1 MDIPKHN
8 SPHKGFFEISA
19 LRNMIFRN
27 PVLYVN
33 CFLENIEYIIKNIN
47 IKGAIL
53 EMFNKDK
60 YGKILVPMVTP
71 FKEDQSVDYEA
82 AVSIAQRLVAD
93 KLADSI
99 ILTGTTG
106 EFFTMNFEERVEMFR
121 VIKEAVGDKIP
132 LIAGTG
138 CASTIE
144 TIALS
149 KKAEELG
156 YELIMVVAPYYTKPN
171 QEQLYNHFKKV
182 AEAIKSDLLVYNIP
196 IFTGVNVDP
205 ATLTELAKIKNIVGV
220 KEEAELNAKQIT
232 AFLNATPED
241 FIVYN
246 GDDTMVIEAY
256 AQGGA
261 RRIGGVISGAAHLIG
276 HQIRKMV
283 DDFLAGKVQEVA
295 DMQRKL
301 VPFYKIM
308 GQNNRTNPVC
318 LLKDAMRLVGY
329 NAGYPRL
336 PLTPGTPDEIG
347 KVKAMMKELKVI

>member
-1 MDIPKHN
+1 
-8 SPHKGFFEISA
+8 
-19 LRNMIFRN
+19 
-27 PVLYVN
+27 
-33 CFLENIEYIIKNIN
+33 
-47 IKGAIL
+47 
-53 EMFNKDK
+53 MFNKDK

-82 AVSIAQRLVAD
+82 AVGIAQKLAHD

-106 EFFTMNFEERVEMFR
+106 EFFTMTFAERVEMFR
-121 VIKEAVGDKIP
+121 VVKEAVGGQIP

-138 CASTIE
+138 CASTVE

-171 QEQLYNHFKKV
+171 QEQLYNHYQKV
-182 AEAIKSDLLVYNIP
+182 AEAVHVDLLVYNIP
-196 IFTGVNVDP
+196 IFTGVNVNP
-205 ATLTELAKIKNIVGV
+205 ETLAELAKIPNIVGV

-241 FIVYN
+241 FIIYN

-261 RRIGGVISGAAHLIG
+261 RRIGGVISGASHVIG
-276 HQIRKMV
+276 HQVRAMI
-283 DDFLAGKVQEVA
+283 DAFLVGKVQEVA
-295 DMQRKL
+295 DRQRQLMK
-301 VPFYKIM
+301 FYRIM
-308 GQNNRTNPVC
+308 GQNGRFNPVC
-318 LLKDAMRLVGY
+318 LLKEAMKMVGY
-329 NAGYPRL
+329 NAGIPRL
-336 PLTPGTPDEIG
+336 PLGPGTHEEIAN
-347 KVKAMMKELKVI
+347 VKAVMQELKVLS

>member
-1 MDIPKHN
+1 
-8 SPHKGFFEISA
+8 
-19 LRNMIFRN
+19 
-27 PVLYVN
+27 
-33 CFLENIEYIIKNIN
+33 
-47 IKGAIL
+47 
-53 EMFNKDK
+53 MFNKDK

-82 AVSIAQRLVAD
+82 AVSIAQKLVND

-106 EFFTMNFEERVEMFR
+106 EFFTMTFEERVEMFR
-121 VIKEAVGDKIP
+121 VIKEAVGAQIP

-138 CASTIE
+138 CASTPE

-156 YELIMVVAPYYTKPN
+156 YELIMMVAPYYTKPN
-171 QEQLYNHFKKV
+171 QEQLYNHYKRV
-182 AEAIKSDLLVYNIP
+182 AEAVNVDILVYNIP
-196 IFTGVNVDP
+196 IFTGVNVNP
-205 ATLTELAKIKNIVGV
+205 ETLTELAKIKNIVGV

-241 FIVYN
+241 FIIYN

-261 RRIGGVISGAAHLIG
+261 RRIGGVISGASHIIG
-276 HQIRKMV
+276 HQVREMV
-283 DDFLAGKVQEVA
+283 DAFLAGKVQEVA
-295 DMQRKL
+295 DRQRQLMK
-301 VPFYKIM
+301 FYRIM
-308 GQNNRTNPVC
+308 GQNGRLNPVC
-318 LLKDAMRLVGY
+318 LIKDAMRMVGY

-336 PLTPGTPDEIG
+336 PLTPGTSEEIAN
-347 KVKAMMKELKVI
+347 VKAVMQELKVLS

>member
-1 MDIPKHN
+1 
-8 SPHKGFFEISA
+8 
-19 LRNMIFRN
+19 
-27 PVLYVN
+27 
-33 CFLENIEYIIKNIN
+33 
-47 IKGAIL
+47 
-53 EMFNKDK
+53 MFSKDK

-82 AVSIAQRLVAD
+82 AVSIAQKLVND
-93 KLADSI
+93 KLADTL

-106 EFFTMNFEERVEMFR
+106 EFFTMTFDERVEMFR
-121 VIKEAVGDKIP
+121 VIKKAVGAKIP
-132 LIAGTG
+132 LIAGVG

-156 YELIMVVAPYYTKPN
+156 YELIMVVSPYYTKPN
-171 QEQLYNHFKKV
+171 QEQLYNHYQKV
-182 AEAIKSDLLVYNIP
+182 AEAVKIDLLVYNIP
-196 IFTGVNVDP
+196 IFTGVNVEP
-205 ATLTELAKIKNIVGV
+205 ETLAKLAKIKNIVGV

-241 FIVYN
+241 FIIYN

-261 RRIGGVISGAAHLIG
+261 RRIGGVISGASHIIG
-276 HQIRKMV
+276 HQVRAMV
-283 DDFLAGKVQEVA
+283 DAFLAGKVQEVA

-301 VPFYKIM
+301 MPFYRIM

-318 LLKDAMRLVGY
+318 LIKEAMKMVGY

-336 PLTPGTPDEIG
+336 PLTPGTPEEIA
-347 KVKAMMKELKVI
+347 KVKEVMKALKVL

>member
-1 MDIPKHN
+1 
-8 SPHKGFFEISA
+8 
-19 LRNMIFRN
+19 
-27 PVLYVN
+27 
-33 CFLENIEYIIKNIN
+33 
-47 IKGAIL
+47 
-53 EMFNKDK
+53 MFNKDK

-82 AVSIAQRLVAD
+82 AVSIAQKLVND

-106 EFFTMNFEERVEMFR
+106 EFFTMTFEERVEMFR
-121 VIKEAVGDKIP
+121 VIKEAVGAQIP

-138 CASTIE
+138 CASTPE

-171 QEQLYNHFKKV
+171 QEQLYNHYKRV
-182 AEAIKSDLLVYNIP
+182 AEAVNVDILVYNIP
-196 IFTGVNVDP
+196 IFTGVNVNP
-205 ATLTELAKIKNIVGV
+205 ETLTELAKIKNIVGV

-241 FIVYN
+241 FIIYN

-261 RRIGGVISGAAHLIG
+261 RRIGGVISGASHIIG
-276 HQIRKMV
+276 HQVREMV
-283 DDFLAGKVQEVA
+283 DAFLAGKVQEVA
-295 DMQRKL
+295 DRQRQLMK
-301 VPFYKIM
+301 FYRIM
-308 GQNNRTNPVC
+308 GQNGRLNPVC
-318 LLKDAMRLVGY
+318 LIKDAMRMVGY

-336 PLTPGTPDEIG
+336 PLTPGTSEEIAN
-347 KVKAMMKELKVI
+347 VKAVMQELKVLS

>member
-1 MDIPKHN
+1 
-8 SPHKGFFEISA
+8 
-19 LRNMIFRN
+19 
-27 PVLYVN
+27 
-33 CFLENIEYIIKNIN
+33 
-47 IKGAIL
+47 
-53 EMFNKDK
+53 MFNKDK

-82 AVSIAQRLVAD
+82 AVSIAQKLVHD
-93 KLADSI
+93 KMADSI

-106 EFFTMNFEERVEMFR
+106 EFFTMTFAERVEMFR
-121 VIKEAVGDKIP
+121 VVKEAVGAQIP
-132 LIAGTG
+132 LIVGTG
-138 CASTIE
+138 CASTVE

-171 QEQLYNHFKKV
+171 QEQIYNHFQKV
-182 AEAIKSDLLVYNIP
+182 AEAVNVDILVYNIP
-196 IFTGVNVDP
+196 IFTGVNVNP
-205 ATLTELAKIKNIVGV
+205 ETLTELAKIKNIVGV

-261 RRIGGVISGAAHLIG
+261 RRIGGVISGASHIIG
-276 HQIRKMV
+276 HQVRAMI
-283 DDFLAGKVQEVA
+283 DAFLAGKVQEVA
-295 DMQRKL
+295 DRQRQLMK
-301 VPFYKIM
+301 FYRVM
-308 GQNNRTNPVC
+308 GQNGRFNPVC
-318 LLKDAMRLVGY
+318 LIKDAMRLVGY

-336 PLTPGTPDEIG
+336 PLTPGTPEEIAN
-347 KVKAMMKELKVI
+347 VKAVMKELKVLA